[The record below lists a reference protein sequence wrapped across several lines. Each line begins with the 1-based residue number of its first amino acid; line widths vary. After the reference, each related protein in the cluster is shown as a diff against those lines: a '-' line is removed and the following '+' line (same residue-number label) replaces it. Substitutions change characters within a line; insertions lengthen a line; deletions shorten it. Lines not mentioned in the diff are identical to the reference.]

1 MIKFNRRILVSGA
14 MASFGAIA
22 LNVSGA
28 SAGSVTHEVRIK
40 GFKYVPEKIDVRV
53 GDKITFINE
62 DIVPHTATANNES
75 WTTKD
80 LQKGESDTIEVTSN
94 FFEGYYCVYH
104 PNMKA
109 FIKLASQ

>member
-1 MIKFNRRILVSGA
+1 MINRRIMVSGA

-22 LNVSGA
+22 FNVSNTF
-28 SAGSVTHEVRIK
+28 AGSVTHEVRIK
-40 GFKYVPEKIDVRV
+40 GFKFVPEKINVRV
-53 GDKITFINE
+53 GDKITFIND
-62 DIVPHTATANNES
+62 DIVPHTATANDES

-94 FFEGYYCVYH
+94 LFEGYYCIYH

-109 FIKLASQ
+109 NIEIE